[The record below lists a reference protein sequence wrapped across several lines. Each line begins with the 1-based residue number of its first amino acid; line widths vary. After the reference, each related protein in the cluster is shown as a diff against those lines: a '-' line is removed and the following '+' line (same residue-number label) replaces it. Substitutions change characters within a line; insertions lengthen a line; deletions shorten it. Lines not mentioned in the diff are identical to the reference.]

1 MRHMQNV
8 CNRTADTLK
17 GHVALLLYTLT
28 KHIDG
33 SLTFVTDYISYILT
47 KYLIGKDFEPFA
59 P

>member
-1 MRHMQNV
+1 MQNV